1 LLAVDGCVGTSPACC
16 WLVVLVYCHLL
27 FSLAVF
33 ILAPVFSAGC
43 WLMVN
48 YLFVSSVVAFG

>member
-1 LLAVDGCVGTSPACC
+1 
-16 WLVVLVYCHLL
+16 VLVHCHLL

-33 ILAPVFSAGC
+33 IPTPGFFTGF

-48 YLFVSSVVAFG
+48 YMFVSSVVAFG